1 MKKIIFVCT
10 GNTCRSPMAEGYLK
24 SKNRKDIEVISRG
37 LAADGSVVSENSKL
51 SMEELG
57 IDISAHVSKQLS
69 FSDIDESS
77 VFICMS
83 ASHADILEGI
93 GIDKLKIYVLGIRDP
108 YGADLDTYKA
118 CRDEII
124 AGIDEFIGDGII

>member
-24 SKNRKDIEVISRG
+24 SKKRKNIEIISRG
-37 LAADGSVVSENSKL
+37 LAADGSEVSENSRL
-51 SMEELG
+51 AMSELG
-57 IDISAHVSKQLS
+57 IDISAHVSRQLT
-69 FSDIDESS
+69 FADIDETA

-83 ASHADILEGI
+83 SSHADILEGL
-93 GIDKLKIYVLGIRDP
+93 GIDKMKIFVLGIGDP
-108 YGADLDTYKA
+108 FGADLETYKA

-124 AGIDEFIGDGII
+124 DGIDEFIEDGII

>member
-24 SKNRKDIEVISRG
+24 SKKRKDLSVISRG
-37 LAADGSVVSENSKL
+37 LAADGSPVSENSVEAMK
-51 SMEELG
+51 EIG
-57 IDISAHVSKQLS
+57 IDISSHISKQLT
-69 FSDIDESS
+69 FADIDETS

-83 ASHADILEGI
+83 ASHADILEGL
-93 GIDKLKIYVLGIRDP
+93 GLDKMKIFILGISDP
-108 YGADLDTYKA
+108 YGCDIETYKK

-124 AGIDEFIGDGII
+124 LGIDEFAEDGII

>member
-24 SKNRKDIEVISRG
+24 SKKIKGLEIISRG
-37 LAADGSVVSENSKL
+37 LAADGSEVSENSVEAMK
-51 SMEELG
+51 ELG
-57 IDISAHVSKQLS
+57 IDISGHRSQQLT
-69 FSDIDESS
+69 FADIDESS

-83 ASHADILEGI
+83 SSHADILEGL
-93 GIDKLKIYVLGIRDP
+93 GIDKMKIYVLGISDP

-124 AGIDEFIGDGII
+124 AGIDEFIEDGIV

>member
-1 MKKIIFVCT
+1 MKRIIFVCT

-24 SKNRKDIEVISRG
+24 SKKRKDIEIISRG
-37 LAADGSVVSENSKL
+37 LAADGSAVSENSVLAMK
-51 SMEELG
+51 ELE
-57 IDISAHVSKQLS
+57 IDISAHISKQLT
-69 FSDIDESS
+69 FADIDETA

-83 ASHADILEGI
+83 SSHADILEGL
-93 GIDKLKIYVLGIRDP
+93 GIDKMKTFVLGISDP

-124 AGIDEFIGDGII
+124 CGIDEFIEDGII

>member
-24 SKNRKDIEVISRG
+24 SKKRKDLSVISRG
-37 LAADGSVVSENSKL
+37 LAADGSPFSENSVEALK
-51 SMEELG
+51 EIG
-57 IDISAHVSKQLS
+57 IDISSHISKQLT
-69 FSDIDESS
+69 FADIDETS

-83 ASHADILEGI
+83 ASHADILEGL
-93 GIDKLKIYVLGIRDP
+93 GIDKMKIFILGISDP
-108 YGADLDTYKA
+108 YGCDIETYKK

-124 AGIDEFIGDGII
+124 LGIDEFAEDGII

>member
-24 SKNRKDIEVISRG
+24 SKKRKDLSVISRG
-37 LAADGSVVSENSKL
+37 LAADGSPVSENSVEAMK
-51 SMEELG
+51 EIG
-57 IDISAHVSKQLS
+57 IDISSHISKQLT
-69 FSDIDESS
+69 FTDIDETS

-83 ASHADILEGI
+83 ASHADILEGL
-93 GIDKLKIYVLGIRDP
+93 GIDKMKIFILGISDP
-108 YGADLDTYKA
+108 YGCDIETYKK

-124 AGIDEFIGDGII
+124 LGIDEFAEDGII

>member
-24 SKNRKDIEVISRG
+24 SKNRKDLEILSRG
-37 LAADGSVVSENSKL
+37 IAAEGSAVSENSVL
-51 SMEELG
+51 AMREFG
-57 IDISAHVSKQLS
+57 IDISKHISQQLT
-69 FSDIDESS
+69 FADTDETS

-83 ASHADILEGI
+83 SSHADILEGL
-93 GIDKLKIYVLGIRDP
+93 GIDKMKIFVLGISDP
-108 YGADLDTYKA
+108 FGSGLETYKA

-124 AGIDEFIGDGII
+124 RGIDEFIEDGII

>member
-24 SKNRKDIEVISRG
+24 SKNRKDLDIISRG
-37 LAADGSVVSENSKL
+37 LAADGSPVSENSLFAMK
-51 SMEELG
+51 ELG
-57 IDISAHVSKQLS
+57 IDISAHTSKQLT
-69 FSDIDESS
+69 FADIDETS

-83 ASHADILEGI
+83 ASHADILEGL
-93 GIDKLKIYVLGIRDP
+93 GIDKMKLFVLGISDP
-108 YGADLDTYKA
+108 YGADIEVYKK

-124 AGIDEFIGDGII
+124 EGIDEFIEDGII

>member
-24 SKNRKDIEVISRG
+24 SKNRKDLDIISRG
-37 LAADGSVVSENSKL
+37 LAADGSPVSENSVLAMK
-51 SMEELG
+51 ELG
-57 IDISAHVSKQLS
+57 IDISAHVSKQLT
-69 FSDIDESS
+69 FADIDETS

-83 ASHADILEGI
+83 ASHADILEGL
-93 GIDKLKIYVLGIRDP
+93 GIDKMKLFVLGISDP
-108 YGADLDTYKA
+108 YGADITIYKK

-124 AGIDEFIGDGII
+124 EGIDEFIEDGII

>member
-24 SKNRKDIEVISRG
+24 SKNRKDIQVISRG
-37 LAADGSVVSENSKL
+37 LAADGSPVSLNSINAMK
-51 SMEELG
+51 EVG
-57 IDISAHVSKQLS
+57 IDISSHISNQLT
-69 FSDIDESS
+69 FKDIDESC

-83 ASHADILEGI
+83 SSHADVLEGS
-93 GIDKLKIYVLGIRDP
+93 GVDKLKIYVLGICDP
-108 YGADLDTYKA
+108 YGCELEVYKK

-124 AGIDEFIGDGII
+124 EGIDELIEDGII

>member
-24 SKNRKDIEVISRG
+24 SKNRKGLEVISRG
-37 LAADGSVVSENSKL
+37 LAADGSAISPNSVAAMK
-51 SMEELG
+51 ELG
-57 IDISAHVSKQLS
+57 IDISDHVSRQLT
-69 FSDIDESS
+69 FADINESS

-83 ASHADILEGI
+83 SSHADVLEGL
-93 GIDKLKIYVLGIRDP
+93 GIDKLKIFVLGISDP
-108 YGADLDTYKA
+108 YGADLETYKA

-124 AGIDEFIGDGII
+124 AGIDEFIEDGII

>member
-24 SKNRKDIEVISRG
+24 SKKRKDLSVISRG
-37 LAADGSVVSENSKL
+37 LAADGSPVSENSVEAMK
-51 SMEELG
+51 EIG
-57 IDISAHVSKQLS
+57 IDISSHISKQLT
-69 FSDIDESS
+69 FADIDETS

-83 ASHADILEGI
+83 ASHADILEGL
-93 GIDKLKIYVLGIRDP
+93 GIDKMKIFILGISDP
-108 YGADLDTYKA
+108 YGCDIETYKK

-124 AGIDEFIGDGII
+124 LGIDEFAEDGII

>member
-24 SKNRKDIEVISRG
+24 SKKRKNIEIISRG
-37 LAADGSVVSENSKL
+37 LAADGSEVSENSRL
-51 SMEELG
+51 AMSEIG
-57 IDISAHVSKQLS
+57 IDISAHVSRQLT
-69 FSDIDESS
+69 FADIDETA

-83 ASHADILEGI
+83 SSHADILEGL
-93 GIDKLKIYVLGIRDP
+93 GIDKMKIFVLGIGDP
-108 YGADLDTYKA
+108 FGADLETYKA

-124 AGIDEFIGDGII
+124 DGIDEFIEDGII

>member
-24 SKNRKDIEVISRG
+24 SKKRKDLSVISRG
-37 LAADGSVVSENSKL
+37 LAADGSPVSENSVEAMK
-51 SMEELG
+51 EIG
-57 IDISAHVSKQLS
+57 IDIGGHVSKQLT
-69 FSDIDESS
+69 FADIDETS

-83 ASHADILEGI
+83 ASHADILEGL
-93 GIDKLKIYVLGIRDP
+93 GIDKMKIFILGISDP
-108 YGADLDTYKA
+108 YGCDIETYKK

-124 AGIDEFIGDGII
+124 LGIDEFAEDGII

>member
-24 SKNRKDIEVISRG
+24 SKKRKDLDVISRG
-37 LAADGSVVSENSKL
+37 LAADGSRVSENSVIA
-51 SMEELG
+51 MNEIG
-57 IDISAHVSKQLS
+57 IDISGHTSKQLT
-69 FSDIDESS
+69 FSDIGESS

-83 ASHADILEGI
+83 SSHADVLEGL
-93 GIDKLKIYVLGIRDP
+93 GIDKMNIHVIGICDP
-108 YGADLDTYKA
+108 YGADAETYKK

-124 AGIDEFIGDGII
+124 EGIDELIEDKII

>member
-24 SKNRKDIEVISRG
+24 SKKRKDLSVISRG
-37 LAADGSVVSENSKL
+37 LAADGSPVSENSVEAMK
-51 SMEELG
+51 ENG
-57 IDISAHVSKQLS
+57 IDIGGHISKQLS
-69 FSDIDESS
+69 FADIDETS

-83 ASHADILEGI
+83 ASHADILEGL
-93 GIDKLKIYVLGIRDP
+93 GIDKMKIFILGISDP
-108 YGADLDTYKA
+108 YGCDIETYKK

-124 AGIDEFIGDGII
+124 LGIDEFAEDGII

>member
-24 SKNRKDIEVISRG
+24 SKNRKDLDIISRG
-37 LAADGSVVSENSKL
+37 LAADGSPVSENSVLAMK
-51 SMEELG
+51 ELG
-57 IDISAHVSKQLS
+57 IDISAHTSKQLT
-69 FSDIDESS
+69 FADIDETS

-83 ASHADILEGI
+83 ASHADILEGL
-93 GIDKLKIYVLGIRDP
+93 GIDKMKLFVLGISDP
-108 YGADLDTYKA
+108 YGADIEVYKK

-124 AGIDEFIGDGII
+124 EGIDEFIEDDII